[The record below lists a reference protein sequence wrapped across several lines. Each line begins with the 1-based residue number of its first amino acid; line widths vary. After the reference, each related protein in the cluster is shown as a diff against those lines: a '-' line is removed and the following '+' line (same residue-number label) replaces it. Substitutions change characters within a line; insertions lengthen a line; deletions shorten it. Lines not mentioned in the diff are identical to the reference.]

1 MYDDALQVPMI
12 CNWPGRTPVEGTRAE
27 VVSSYDFLPTICE
40 AAGVAV
46 PPKNLCGRSYLT
58 IATGGIPSKKQPW
71 RNLVFG
77 HFRNAG
83 MARDNR
89 YKLVVRNGGKGPNEL
104 YDIRTDPR
112 ERTNQYDN
120 PRFLT
125 VRDALAK
132 ELAAWEQKYSGRD

>member
-12 CNWPGRTPVEGTRAE
+12 WNWPGRTPVEGSRAE

-40 AAGVAV
+40 AAGVPV
-46 PPKNLCGRSYLT
+46 PTRNLCGRSYLT

-71 RNLVFG
+71 RNLIFG

-89 YKLVVRNGGKGPNEL
+89 YKIVVRNGGKGPNEL
-104 YDIRTDPR
+104 YDLRADPR
-112 ERTNQYDN
+112 EKTNHYDN

-125 VRDALAK
+125 VRDSLAK
-132 ELAAWEQKYSGRD
+132 ELAAWEQRYSS